1 MALPAERRG
10 SRRSRSDKLREV
22 AAEFDSVHTVERAL
36 QVGSIDAIIPL
47 VSDRISSR
55 HSSG

>member
-1 MALPAERRG
+1 
-10 SRRSRSDKLREV
+10 V

-36 QVGSIDAIIPL
+36 QVGSIDAIIPPL